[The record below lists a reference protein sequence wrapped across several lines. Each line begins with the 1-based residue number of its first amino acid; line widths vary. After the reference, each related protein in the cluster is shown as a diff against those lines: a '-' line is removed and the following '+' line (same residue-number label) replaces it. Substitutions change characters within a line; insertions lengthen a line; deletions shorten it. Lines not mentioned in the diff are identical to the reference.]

1 MLFNGHFNDEDKL
14 EGKKSLMSNEIQ
26 TNEDLEYLSEK

>member
-14 EGKKSLMSNEIQ
+14 EKKSLMSNEIQ